1 VWFSFI
7 FISGGMC
14 CLPWCEV
21 GYFGGVLGGVLPAL
35 FLVVSIARWG
45 FRGGGYIA
53 SVGGR

>member
-1 VWFSFI
+1 MWFSFI